1 MTFNIF
7 QATFKLLWEVN
18 FSGNILLSLTTIWH
32 LCPGLNADV
41 FFSKYFMYEWIFYHF
56 HTISY
61 LIELCVFG

>member
-41 FFSKYFMYEWIFYHF
+41 FLANTSCMSGFFTIFTPF
-56 HTISY
+56 HI
-61 LIELCVFG
+61 